1 MEYKGHKF
9 HDFTVGMRSSDREI
23 ASYNFKKAPM
33 QRLEPP
39 APGNMPG
46 TTIPLALANRAADSR
61 NNFIS
66 PNPPDI
72 MRITK
77 GVKIVGVA

>member
-1 MEYKGHKF
+1 MYLTGHRF
-9 HDFTVGMRSSDREI
+9 HPFATGMRGTEREVH
-23 ASYNFKKAPM
+23 SYNFKKAPM
-33 QRLEPP
+33 PRLQPP
-39 APGNMPG
+39 HPGNMPG
-46 TTIPLALANRAADSR
+46 TTIPLSVANRACDPG

-72 MRITK
+72 MRLTK

>member
-9 HDFTVGMRSSDREI
+9 HDFTVGMRSNEKEI
-23 ASYNFKKAPM
+23 HSYNFKKAPM
-33 QRLEPP
+33 KRLECIH
-39 APGNMPG
+39 AGNMPG
-46 TTIPLALANRAADSR
+46 TTIPLAMANRATDSR

-66 PNPPDI
+66 PNSPDV
-72 MRITK
+72 MRMTK